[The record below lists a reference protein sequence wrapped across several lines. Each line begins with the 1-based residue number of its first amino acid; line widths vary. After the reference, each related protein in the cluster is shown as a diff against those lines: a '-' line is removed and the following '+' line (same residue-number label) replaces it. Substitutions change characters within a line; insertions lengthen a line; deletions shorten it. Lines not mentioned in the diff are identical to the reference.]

1 MRPHAL
7 SREACAMKIAIVIV
21 LLALAWV
28 SGLLFILPAGS

>member
-7 SREACAMKIAIVIV
+7 SREACAMKIAIIV

-28 SGLLFILPAGS
+28 LGLLFVLPAGS